1 MFKTLLGFAAL
12 LLVATAINAAP
23 EPPVSPANDIHEGT
37 VMAVTQDTLMLMDDR
52 DNELETFAVTS
63 ATKITFNGK
72 PAALDEIQMGDRATV
87 TGQLVKD
94 RLVALTIH
102 AVRPK

>member
-12 LLVATAINAAP
+12 LLVATAIDAAS
-23 EPPVSPANDIHEGT
+23 EPPAKPASDVHEGT

-52 DNELETFAVTS
+52 DNELETFAVT
-63 ATKITFNGK
+63 AGTKITFNGK
-72 PAALDEIQMGDRATV
+72 PSALDEIQMGDRATV
-87 TGQLVKD
+87 TGQIVNE
-94 RLVALTIH
+94 RMIALTIA